1 MTLSSSMNAGVSG
14 LNVNASKLATI
25 SDNIA
30 NSKTFGYKRV
40 DADFTAMTLTGR
52 AGGYIAG
59 GVRVASF
66 RNISTQGSLITTA
79 NAMDIAIGGRGFLPV
94 TPSSSLADTSAALPL
109 RLATTGSFRPD
120 SEGVLTSN
128 SGLVLM
134 GWPADPDG
142 TFPPF
147 PRDSAAGLVP
157 VNIAHNQFAANPTTE
172 IKLGINLPATAT
184 QAGSTGDPFDLS
196 VEYFDNLGT
205 TQTMTAT
212 FTPQVPVAGQS
223 NLWTMEIVDHATG
236 AAPVAQFTVQFDAT
250 TATGGSLLSVV
261 PTAGGP
267 GGAYDPTTGNLNV
280 NFARGPVD
288 INIGTLGS
296 NNRMTQLS
304 SSFAPINLSKNGAP
318 TGNVIGV
325 EIDKNG
331 IVSAQYD
338 TGFSKEIFRV
348 PLIDVPNA
356 NALEALPNQTYAV
369 TRASGDMFLWDAG
382 SGPTGETIGYAREES
397 TTDIAGE
404 LTALI
409 QTQRAYSSNAKII
422 QTVDEMLQ
430 ETTNIKR

>member
-40 DADFTAMTLTGR
+40 DADFTAMTLSGR
-52 AGGYIAG
+52 AGGYVAG

-66 RNISTQGSLITTA
+66 RDISTQGSLITTA
-79 NAMDIAIGGRGFLPV
+79 NSMDIAIGGRGFLPV
-94 TPSSSLADTSAALPL
+94 TPSSSLTDTSAALPL
-109 RLATTGSFRPD
+109 RLTTTGSFRPD
-120 SEGVLTSN
+120 AEGVLTSN

-142 TFPPF
+142 TFPAF
-147 PRDSAAGLVP
+147 PRDSAAGLAP
-157 VNIAHNQFAANPTTE
+157 VNIAHNQFAANPTTK
-172 IKLGINLPATAT
+172 IDLGINLPATAT
-184 QAGSTGDPFDLS
+184 QAGGTGDPFDLS
-196 VEYFDNLGT
+196 IEYFDNLGT

-212 FTPQVPVAGQS
+212 FTPQVPAVGQS
-223 NLWTMEIVDHATG
+223 NLWTMEITDLATG
-236 AAPVAQFTVQFDAT
+236 AAPIAEFTVQFDAT
-250 TATGGSLLSVV
+250 TATGGSMLSVTPV
-261 PTAGGP
+261 YGGSYNP
-267 GGAYDPTTGNLNV
+267 ATGDINV
-280 NFARGPVD
+280 TFNRGPVD
-288 INIGTLGS
+288 INIGTIGS

-318 TGNVIGV
+318 TGNVIGM

-331 IVSAQYD
+331 IVSANYD

-356 NALEALPNQTYAV
+356 NALEALPNQTYSV
-369 TRASGDMFLWDAG
+369 TRASGNMFLWDAG

>member
-40 DADFTAMTLTGR
+40 DADFTAMTLSGR
-52 AGGYIAG
+52 AGGYVAG

-79 NAMDIAIGGRGFLPV
+79 NSMDIAIGGRGFLPV

-120 SEGVLTSN
+120 AEGVLTSN

-147 PRDSAAGLVP
+147 PRDSAAGLQP
-157 VNIAHNQFAANPTTE
+157 VNISHNQFAANPTTE
-172 IKLGINLPATAT
+172 IQLGINLPATAT
-184 QAGSTGDPFDLS
+184 QAGGTGDPFDLS
-196 VEYFDNLGT
+196 LEYFDNLGT

-212 FTPQVPVAGQS
+212 FTPQVPALGQS
-223 NLWTMEIVDHATG
+223 NLWSMEITDLATG
-236 AAPVAQFTVQFDAT
+236 AAPIAEFTVQFDAT
-250 TATGGSLLSVV
+250 TATGGSMLSVV
-261 PTAGGP
+261 PVF
-267 GGAYDPTTGNLNV
+267 GGAYNPATGDINV
-280 NFARGPVD
+280 TFDRGPVD
-288 INIGTLGS
+288 INIGTIGS

-318 TGNVIGV
+318 TGHVIGM

-331 IVSAQYD
+331 IVSANYD
-338 TGFSKEIFRV
+338 SGFSKEIFRV

-369 TRASGDMFLWDAG
+369 TRDSGDMFLWDAG

>member
-1 MTLSSSMNAGVSG
+1 MTLSSSMNAGISG

-40 DADFTAMTLTGR
+40 DADFTAMTLSGR
-52 AGGYIAG
+52 SGGYVAG

-79 NAMDIAIGGRGFLPV
+79 NSMDIAIGGRGFLPV
-94 TPSSSLADTSAALPL
+94 TPSSALADTSAALPL

-120 SEGVLTSN
+120 AEGVLTTN

-147 PRDSAAGLVP
+147 PRDSAAGLSP
-157 VNIAHNQFAANPTTE
+157 VNISHNQFAANPTTE
-172 IKLGINLPATAT
+172 IQLGINLPATAT
-184 QAGSTGDPFDLS
+184 QAGGTGDPFDLS
-196 VEYFDNLGT
+196 LEYFDNLGT

-212 FTPQVPVAGQS
+212 FTPQVPALGQS
-223 NLWTMEIVDHATG
+223 NLWTMEITDLATG
-236 AAPVAQFTVQFDAT
+236 AAPIAEFTVQFDAT
-250 TATGGSLLSVV
+250 TATGGSMLSVV
-261 PTAGGP
+261 PVY
-267 GGAYDPTTGNLNV
+267 GGAYSAATGDLSV
-280 NFARGPVD
+280 TFDRGPVN
-288 INIGTLGS
+288 INIGTIGS

-304 SSFAPINLSKNGAP
+304 SSFAPINLAKNGAP
-318 TGNVIGV
+318 TGNVIGM

-331 IVSAQYD
+331 IVSANYD
-338 TGFSKEIFRV
+338 SGFSKEIFRV

-356 NALEALPNQTYAV
+356 NALEALPNQTYSV
-369 TRASGDMFLWDAG
+369 TRSSGDMFLWDAG

>member
-14 LNVNASKLATI
+14 LNVNASRLATI

-30 NSKTFGYKRV
+30 NSNTYGYKRV
-40 DADFTAMTLTGR
+40 DADFTAMTLGGRTGS
-52 AGGYIAG
+52 YMAG
-59 GVRVASF
+59 GVGVSTF
-66 RNISTQGSLITTA
+66 RNISTQGSRITTA
-79 NAMDIAIGGRGFLPV
+79 NSMDIAIGGRGFLPV
-94 TPSSSLADTSAALPL
+94 TLSSALADTSSALPL

-120 SEGVLTSN
+120 SEGILTSN

-134 GWPADPDG
+134 GWPADADG

-147 PRDSAAGLVP
+147 PRDSASGLVP

-172 IKLGINLPATAT
+172 IQLGINLPATAT
-184 QAGSTGDPFDLS
+184 QAGGTGDPFDLS
-196 VEYFDNLGT
+196 IEYFDNLGT

-212 FTPQVPVAGQS
+212 FTPQVPGAGQS
-223 NLWTMEIVDHATG
+223 NLWTMEITDLATG
-236 AAPVAQFTVQFDAT
+236 AAPIAEFTVQFDAT
-250 TATGGSLLSVV
+250 TASGGSMLSVV
-261 PTAGGP
+261 PVF
-267 GGAYDPTTGNLNV
+267 GGAYNAATGDLNV
-280 NFARGPVD
+280 TFDRGPVA
-288 INIGTLGS
+288 INIGLIGS
-296 NNRMTQLS
+296 NDRMTQLS

-331 IVSAQYD
+331 IVSANYD
-338 TGFSKEIFRV
+338 SGFSKEIFRV

-356 NALEALPNQTYAV
+356 NALEALPNQTYAI
-369 TRASGDMFLWDAG
+369 TRDSGSMFLWDAG

>member
-1 MTLSSSMNAGVSG
+1 MTISSSMNAGVSG
-14 LNVNASKLATI
+14 LMVNASKLATI
-25 SDNIA
+25 ADNIA

-40 DADFTAMTLTGR
+40 DADFTAMTL
-52 AGGYIAG
+52 AGTAGSYTAG
-59 GVRVASF
+59 GVRVSSF
-66 RNISTQGSLITTA
+66 RDISAQGSLITSS
-79 NAMDIAIGGRGFLPV
+79 NSMDIAIGGRGFLPV
-94 TPSSSLADTSAALPL
+94 TPSSALADTTSALPL

-120 SEGVLTSN
+120 AEGILTSN
-128 SGLVLM
+128 NGLVLM
-134 GWPADPDG
+134 GWPANPDG

-157 VNIAHNQFAANPTTE
+157 VNISHNQFAANPTTE
-172 IKLGINLPATAT
+172 IELGINLPATAT
-184 QAGSTGDPFDLS
+184 QAGSTGDPFELS
-196 VEYFDNLGT
+196 IEYFDNLGT

-212 FTPQVPVAGQS
+212 FTPQVPGVGQS
-223 NLWTMEIVDHATG
+223 NLWTMEITDLATG
-236 AAPVAQFTVQFDAT
+236 VAPIAEYTVQFDAT

-261 PTAGGP
+261 PVYGGTYAAG
-267 GGAYDPTTGNLNV
+267 TGDMTV

-288 INIGTLGS
+288 INIGVIGS

-318 TGNVIGV
+318 TGNVIGM

-331 IVSAQYD
+331 IVSANYD
-338 TGFSKEIFRV
+338 SGFSKEIFRV

-356 NALEALPNQTYAV
+356 NALEALPNQTYAI
-369 TRASGDMFLWDAG
+369 TRDSGDMFLWDAG

>member
-40 DADFTAMTLTGR
+40 DADFTAMTLGSR
-52 AGGYIAG
+52 AGSYVAG
-59 GVRVASF
+59 GTRVSTF

-79 NAMDIAIGGRGFLPV
+79 NSMDIAIGGRGFLPV
-94 TPSSSLADTSAALPL
+94 TPSSALADTSAALPL

-120 SEGVLTSN
+120 AEGILTSQ

-172 IKLGINLPATAT
+172 IQLGINLPATAT
-184 QAGSTGDPFDLS
+184 QAGSSGDPFDLS
-196 VEYFDNLGT
+196 IEYFDNLGT

-212 FTPQVPVAGQS
+212 FTPQVPGAGQS
-223 NLWTMEIVDHATG
+223 NLWTMEITDLATG
-236 AAPVAQFTVQFDAT
+236 AAPIAEFTVEFDAT
-250 TATGGSLLSVV
+250 TATGGSLLSVTPV
-261 PTAGGP
+261 F
-267 GGAYDPTTGNLNV
+267 GGAYNAATGDV
-280 NFARGPVD
+280 GVTFDRGPVD
-288 INIGTLGS
+288 INIGLIGS
-296 NNRMTQLS
+296 NDRMTQLS

-318 TGNVIGV
+318 TGNVIGM

-331 IVSAQYD
+331 VVSANYD
-338 TGFSKEIFRV
+338 SGFSKEIFRV
-348 PLIDVPNA
+348 PLIDVPNS

-369 TRASGDMFLWDAG
+369 TRDSGAMFLWDAG

>member
-40 DADFTAMTLTGR
+40 DADFTAMTLSSSAGSYT
-52 AGGYIAG
+52 AGGA
-59 GVRVASF
+59 RVSTF

-79 NAMDIAIGGRGFLPV
+79 NSMDIAIGGRGFLPV

-109 RLATTGSFRPD
+109 RLASTGSFRPD
-120 SEGVLTSN
+120 AEGVLTSN

-172 IKLGINLPATAT
+172 IQLGINLPATAT
-184 QAGSTGDPFDLS
+184 QAGGSGDPFDLS
-196 VEYFDNLGT
+196 LEYFDNLGT

-212 FTPQVPVAGQS
+212 FTPQVPGAGQS
-223 NLWTMEIVDHATG
+223 NLWTMEITDLATG
-236 AAPVAQFTVQFDAT
+236 AAPIAEFTVQFDAT

-261 PTAGGP
+261 PVYGGTY
-267 GGAYDPTTGNLNV
+267 AAATGDLSV
-280 NFARGPVD
+280 TFDRGPVS
-288 INIGTLGS
+288 INIGTIGS
-296 NNRMTQLS
+296 NDRMTQLS
-304 SSFAPINLSKNGAP
+304 SNFAPINLSKNGAP
-318 TGNVIGV
+318 TGNVIGM

-331 IVSAQYD
+331 IVSANYD
-338 TGFSKEIFRV
+338 SGFSKEIFRV

-356 NALEALPNQTYAV
+356 NALEALPNQTYAT
-369 TRASGDMFLWDAG
+369 TRESGAMFLWDAG

>member
-1 MTLSSSMNAGVSG
+1 MTLSSSMNAGISG

-40 DADFTAMTLTGR
+40 DADFTAMTLSGR
-52 AGGYIAG
+52 SGGYVAG

-79 NAMDIAIGGRGFLPV
+79 NSMDIAIGGRGFLPV
-94 TPSSSLADTSAALPL
+94 TPSSALANTSTALPL

-120 SEGVLTSN
+120 AEGILTSN

-147 PRDSAAGLVP
+147 PRDSAAGLSP
-157 VNIAHNQFAANPTTE
+157 VNISHNQFAANPTTE
-172 IKLGINLPATAT
+172 IQLGINLPATAT

-196 VEYFDNLGT
+196 LEYFDNLGT

-212 FTPQVPVAGQS
+212 FTPQVPALGQS
-223 NLWTMEIVDHATG
+223 NLWTMEITDLATG
-236 AAPVAQFTVQFDAT
+236 AAPIAEFTVQFDAT
-250 TATGGSLLSVV
+250 TATGGSMLSVV
-261 PTAGGP
+261 PVF
-267 GGAYDPTTGNLNV
+267 GGAYNAATGDINV
-280 NFARGPVD
+280 TFDRGPVN
-288 INIGTLGS
+288 INIGTIGS

-304 SSFAPINLSKNGAP
+304 SSFAPINLAKNGAP
-318 TGNVIGV
+318 TGNVIGM

-331 IVSAQYD
+331 IVSANYD

-369 TRASGDMFLWDAG
+369 TRDSGDMFLWDAG

>member
-40 DADFTAMTLTGR
+40 DADFTAMTLSGRTGS
-52 AGGYIAG
+52 YVAG

-79 NAMDIAIGGRGFLPV
+79 NSMDIAIGGRGFLPV
-94 TPSSSLADTSAALPL
+94 TPSSALADTSTTLPL

-120 SEGVLTSN
+120 AEGVLTSN

-142 TFPPF
+142 SFPPF
-147 PRDSAAGLVP
+147 PRDSAAGLEP

-172 IKLGINLPATAT
+172 IQLGINLPATAT
-184 QAGSTGDPFDLS
+184 QAGGTGDPFDLS
-196 VEYFDNLGT
+196 LEYFDNLGT

-212 FTPQVPVAGQS
+212 FTPQVPALGQS
-223 NLWTMEIVDHATG
+223 NLWTMEITDLATG
-236 AAPVAQFTVQFDAT
+236 AAPIAEFTVQFDAT
-250 TATGGSLLSVV
+250 TASGGSMLSVV
-261 PTAGGP
+261 PVY
-267 GGAYDPTTGNLNV
+267 GGAYNATTGDLNV
-280 NFARGPVD
+280 TFDRGPVN
-288 INIGTLGS
+288 INIGTIGS

-318 TGNVIGV
+318 TGNVIGM

-331 IVSAQYD
+331 VVSANYD

-369 TRASGDMFLWDAG
+369 TRGSGDMFLWDAG

>member
-40 DADFTAMTLTGR
+40 DADFTAMTLSGR
-52 AGGYIAG
+52 SGGYVAGGA
-59 GVRVASF
+59 RVATF
-66 RNISTQGSLITTA
+66 RNISTQGSLITST
-79 NAMDIAIGGRGFLPV
+79 NSMDIAIGGRGFLPV
-94 TPSSSLADTSAALPL
+94 TPSAALADTTTTLPL
-109 RLATTGSFRPD
+109 RMATTGSFRPD
-120 SEGVLTSN
+120 AEGVLTSVN
-128 SGLVLM
+128 GLVLM

-142 TFPPF
+142 TFPAF

-172 IKLGINLPATAT
+172 IELGINLPATAT
-184 QAGSTGDPFDLS
+184 QAGGTGDPFDLS
-196 VEYFDNLGT
+196 IEYFDNLGT

-212 FTPQVPVAGQS
+212 FTPQVPGVGQS
-223 NLWTMEIVDHATG
+223 NLWTMEITDLATG
-236 AAPVAQFTVQFDAT
+236 AAPIAEFTVQFDAT
-250 TATGGSLLSVV
+250 TATGGSLLSVT
-261 PTAGGP
+261 PIYGGTYN
-267 GGAYDPTTGNLNV
+267 AATGDV
-280 NFARGPVD
+280 DVTFDRGPVS
-288 INIGTLGS
+288 INIGSLGS
-296 NNRMTQLS
+296 NDRMTQLS

-318 TGNVIGV
+318 TGNVIGM

-331 IVSAQYD
+331 VVSANYD

-369 TRASGDMFLWDAG
+369 TRESGALFLWDAG

>member
-40 DADFTAMTLTGR
+40 DADFTAMTLSGR
-52 AGGYIAG
+52 AGGYVAG

-66 RNISTQGSLITTA
+66 RNIATQGSLITTA
-79 NAMDIAIGGRGFLPV
+79 NSMDIAIGGRGFLPV

-120 SEGVLTSN
+120 AEGILTSN

-147 PRDSAAGLVP
+147 PRDSAAGLEP

-172 IKLGINLPATAT
+172 IQLGINLPATAT
-184 QAGSTGDPFDLS
+184 QAGGTGDPFDLS
-196 VEYFDNLGT
+196 IEYFDNLGT

-212 FTPQVPVAGQS
+212 FTPQVPGAGQS
-223 NLWTMEIVDHATG
+223 NLWSMEITDLATG
-236 AAPVAQFTVQFDAT
+236 AAPIAEFTVQFDAT
-250 TATGGSLLSVV
+250 TATGGSMLSVV
-261 PTAGGP
+261 PVY
-267 GGAYDPTTGNLNV
+267 GGAYNPATGDVNV
-280 NFARGPVD
+280 TFDRGPVD
-288 INIGTLGS
+288 INIGLIGS
-296 NNRMTQLS
+296 NDRMTQLS

-318 TGNVIGV
+318 TGNVIGM

-331 IVSAQYD
+331 IVSANYD
-338 TGFSKEIFRV
+338 SGFSKEIFRV

-356 NALEALPNQTYAV
+356 NALEALPNQTYSV
-369 TRASGDMFLWDAG
+369 TRDSGAMFLWDAG

>member
-40 DADFTAMTLTGR
+40 DADFTAMTLSGR
-52 AGGYIAG
+52 SGGYVAG
-59 GVRVASF
+59 GVRVATF

-79 NAMDIAIGGRGFLPV
+79 NSMDIAIGGRGFLPV
-94 TPSSSLADTSAALPL
+94 TPSSSLADTTAALPL

-120 SEGVLTSN
+120 AEGVLTSN

-147 PRDSAAGLVP
+147 PRDSAAGLEP

-172 IKLGINLPATAT
+172 IQLGINLPATAT
-184 QAGSTGDPFDLS
+184 QASGVGDPFDLS
-196 VEYFDNLGT
+196 IEYFDNLGT

-212 FTPQVPVAGQS
+212 FTPIIPAVGQS
-223 NLWTMEIVDHATG
+223 NQWTMEITDLATG
-236 AAPVAQFTVQFDAT
+236 AAPIAEFTVQFDAT

-261 PTAGGP
+261 PVY
-267 GGAYDPTTGNLNV
+267 GGAYNPATGDVNV
-280 NFARGPVD
+280 TFDRGPVD
-288 INIGTLGS
+288 INIGLLGS
-296 NNRMTQLS
+296 NDRMTQLS

-331 IVSAQYD
+331 IVSANYD
-338 TGFSKEIFRV
+338 SGFSKEIFRV

-356 NALEALPNQTYAV
+356 NALEALPNQTYAL
-369 TRASGDMFLWDAG
+369 TRDSGNLFLWDAG
-382 SGPTGETIGYAREES
+382 SGPTGETIGYAMEES

>member
-14 LNVNASKLATI
+14 LNVNATKLATI

-40 DADFTAMTLTGR
+40 DADFTAMTLSGR
-52 AGGYIAG
+52 AGGYVAG

-79 NAMDIAIGGRGFLPV
+79 NSMDIAIGGRGFLPV
-94 TPSSSLADTSAALPL
+94 TPSSALADTSAALPL

-120 SEGVLTSN
+120 AEGILTTN

-134 GWPADPDG
+134 GWPADADG

-172 IKLGINLPATAT
+172 IQLGINLPATAT
-184 QAGSTGDPFDLS
+184 QAGGTGDPFDLS
-196 VEYFDNLGT
+196 IEYFDNLGT

-212 FTPQVPVAGQS
+212 FTPQVPGVGQS
-223 NLWTMEIVDHATG
+223 NLWTMEITDLATG
-236 AAPVAQFTVQFDAT
+236 AAPIAEFTVQFDAT
-250 TATGGSLLSVV
+250 TASGGSMLSVV
-261 PTAGGP
+261 PVY
-267 GGAYDPTTGNLNV
+267 GGAYNAATGDLNV
-280 NFARGPVD
+280 TFDRGPVD
-288 INIGTLGS
+288 INIGLIGS
-296 NNRMTQLS
+296 NDRMTQLS
-304 SSFAPINLSKNGAP
+304 SSFAPINLAKNGAP

-325 EIDKNG
+325 DIDKNG
-331 IVSAQYD
+331 IVSANYD
-338 TGFSKEIFRV
+338 SGFSKEIFRV

-369 TRASGDMFLWDAG
+369 TRDSGSMFLWDAG

>member
-40 DADFTAMTLTGR
+40 DADFTAMTLGSR
-52 AGGYIAG
+52 AGSYVAG
-59 GVRVASF
+59 GTRVSTF

-79 NAMDIAIGGRGFLPV
+79 NSMDIAIGGRGFLPV
-94 TPSSSLADTSAALPL
+94 TPSSALADTSAALPL

-120 SEGVLTSN
+120 AEGILTSQ

-172 IKLGINLPATAT
+172 IQLGINLPATAT

-196 VEYFDNLGT
+196 IEYFDNLGT

-212 FTPQVPVAGQS
+212 FTPQVPGAGQS
-223 NLWTMEIVDHATG
+223 NLWTMEITDLATG
-236 AAPVAQFTVQFDAT
+236 AAPIAEFTVEFDAT
-250 TATGGSLLSVV
+250 TATGGSLLSVTPV
-261 PTAGGP
+261 F
-267 GGAYDPTTGNLNV
+267 GGAYNAATGDV
-280 NFARGPVD
+280 GVTFDRGPVD
-288 INIGTLGS
+288 INIGLIGS
-296 NNRMTQLS
+296 NDRMTQLS

-318 TGNVIGV
+318 TGNVIGM

-331 IVSAQYD
+331 VVSANYD
-338 TGFSKEIFRV
+338 SGFSKEIFRV
-348 PLIDVPNA
+348 PLIDVPNS

-369 TRASGDMFLWDAG
+369 TRDSGAMFLWDAG

>member
-40 DADFTAMTLTGR
+40 DADFTAMTLGSR
-52 AGGYIAG
+52 AGSYVAG
-59 GVRVASF
+59 GARVSTF
-66 RNISTQGSLITTA
+66 RNISTQGSLITTT
-79 NAMDIAIGGRGFLPV
+79 NSMDIAIGGRGFLPV
-94 TPSSSLADTSAALPL
+94 TPSSSLADTSATLPL

-120 SEGVLTSN
+120 AEGVLTSVN
-128 SGLVLM
+128 GLVLM

-142 TFPPF
+142 TFPAY
-147 PRDSAAGLVP
+147 PRDSGAGLVP

-172 IKLGINLPATAT
+172 IQLGINLPATAT
-184 QAGSTGDPFDLS
+184 QAGGTGDPFDLS
-196 VEYFDNLGT
+196 IEYFDNLGT
-205 TQTMTAT
+205 TQTMTAS
-212 FTPQVPVAGQS
+212 FTPQVPGVGQS
-223 NLWTMEIVDHATG
+223 NLWTMEITDLASG
-236 AAPVAQFTVQFDAT
+236 AAPIAEFTVQFDAT
-250 TATGGSLLSVV
+250 TATGGSLLSVTPV
-261 PTAGGP
+261 YGGTYSAAT
-267 GGAYDPTTGNLNV
+267 GGLSV
-280 NFARGPVD
+280 NFDRGPVD
-288 INIGTLGS
+288 INIGAIGS

-318 TGNVIGV
+318 TGNVIGM

-331 IVSAQYD
+331 VVSANYD
-338 TGFSKEIFRV
+338 SGFSKEIFRV

-356 NALEALPNQTYAV
+356 NALEALPNQTYAT
-369 TRASGDMFLWDAG
+369 TRDSGAMFLWDAG

>member
-40 DADFTAMTLTGR
+40 DADFTAMTLSGR
-52 AGGYIAG
+52 AGGYVAG

-66 RNISTQGSLITTA
+66 RDISTQGSLITTA
-79 NAMDIAIGGRGFLPV
+79 NPMDIAIGGRGFLPV
-94 TPSSSLADTSAALPL
+94 TPSSSLADTSATLPL

-120 SEGVLTSN
+120 AEGVLTSN

-134 GWPADPDG
+134 GWPADPNG

-147 PRDSAAGLVP
+147 PRDSAAGLKP
-157 VNIAHNQFAANPTTE
+157 VNIAHNQFAANPTTK
-172 IKLGINLPATAT
+172 IDLGINLPATAT
-184 QAGSTGDPFDLS
+184 QAGGTGDPFDLS
-196 VEYFDNLGT
+196 IEYFDNLGT

-212 FTPQVPVAGQS
+212 FTPQVPAVGQS
-223 NLWTMEIVDHATG
+223 NLWKMEITDLATG
-236 AAPVAQFTVQFDAT
+236 AAPIAEFTVQFDAT
-250 TATGGSLLSVV
+250 TATGGSMLSVTPV
-261 PTAGGP
+261 F
-267 GGAYDPTTGNLNV
+267 GGAYNPATGDINV

-288 INIGTLGS
+288 INIGTIGS

-304 SSFAPINLSKNGAP
+304 SNFAPINLSKNGAP
-318 TGNVIGV
+318 TGNL
-325 EIDKNG
+325 IDMNIDQNG
-331 IVSAQYD
+331 IVSANYD

-369 TRASGDMFLWDAG
+369 TRDSGNMFLWDAG

>member
-14 LNVNASKLATI
+14 LNVNASRLATI

-40 DADFTAMTLTGR
+40 DADFTAMTLSGRTGS
-52 AGGYIAG
+52 YVAG

-79 NAMDIAIGGRGFLPV
+79 NSMDIAIGGRGFLPV
-94 TPSSSLADTSAALPL
+94 TPSSALADTSAALPL

-120 SEGVLTSN
+120 AEGILTSN

-134 GWPADPDG
+134 GWPANPDG

-147 PRDSAAGLVP
+147 PRDSAAGLSP

-172 IKLGINLPATAT
+172 IQLGINLPATAT
-184 QAGSTGDPFDLS
+184 QAGGTGDPFDLS
-196 VEYFDNLGT
+196 IEYFDNLGT

-212 FTPQVPVAGQS
+212 FTPQVPGAGQS
-223 NLWTMEIVDHATG
+223 NLWTMEITDLATG
-236 AAPVAQFTVQFDAT
+236 AAPIAEFTVQFDAT
-250 TATGGSLLSVV
+250 TASGGSMLSVV
-261 PTAGGP
+261 PVF
-267 GGAYDPTTGNLNV
+267 GGAYNAATGDLNV
-280 NFARGPVD
+280 TFDRGPVD
-288 INIGTLGS
+288 INIGLIGS
-296 NNRMTQLS
+296 NDRMTQLS

-325 EIDKNG
+325 DIDKNG
-331 IVSAQYD
+331 IVSANYD
-338 TGFSKEIFRV
+338 SGFSKEIFRV

-369 TRASGDMFLWDAG
+369 TRDSGSMFLWDAG

>member
-40 DADFTAMTLTGR
+40 DADFTAMTLGSR
-52 AGGYIAG
+52 AGAYVAG
-59 GVRVASF
+59 GARVSTF

-79 NAMDIAIGGRGFLPV
+79 NSMDIAIGGRGFLPV
-94 TPSSSLADTSAALPL
+94 TPSSALADTSAALPL

-120 SEGVLTSN
+120 AEGILTTN

-147 PRDSAAGLVP
+147 PRDSAAGLEP
-157 VNIAHNQFAANPTTE
+157 VNIAQNQFAANPTTE
-172 IKLGINLPATAT
+172 IQLGINLPATAT

-196 VEYFDNLGT
+196 IEYFDNLGT

-212 FTPQVPVAGQS
+212 FTPQVPGVGQS
-223 NLWTMEIVDHATG
+223 NLWTMEITDLATG
-236 AAPVAQFTVQFDAT
+236 PAPIAEFTVQFDAT

-261 PTAGGP
+261 PVF
-267 GGAYDPTTGNLNV
+267 GGAYNAATGDLNV
-280 NFARGPVD
+280 TFDRGPVD
-288 INIGTLGS
+288 INIGLLGS

-304 SSFAPINLSKNGAP
+304 SNFAPINLSKNGAP

-331 IVSAQYD
+331 VVSANYD
-338 TGFSKEIFRV
+338 SGFSKEIFRV
-348 PLIDVPNA
+348 PLIDVANA
-356 NALEALPNQTYAV
+356 NALEALPNQTYAL
-369 TRASGDMFLWDAG
+369 TRDSGDMFLWDAG

>member
-14 LNVNASKLATI
+14 LNVNASKLASI

-40 DADFTAMTLTGR
+40 DADFTAMTLSGR
-52 AGGYIAG
+52 AGGYVAG
-59 GVRVASF
+59 GVRVSTF
-66 RNISTQGSLITTA
+66 RDIAAQGSQITTT
-79 NAMDIAIGGRGFLPV
+79 NPMDIAIGGRGFLPV

-120 SEGVLTSN
+120 AEGILTSN

-147 PRDSAAGLVP
+147 PRDSGAGLVP

-172 IKLGINLPATAT
+172 IDLGINLPATAT
-184 QAGSTGDPFDLS
+184 QAAGTGDPFDLS
-196 VEYFDNLGT
+196 IEYFDNLGT

-212 FTPQVPVAGQS
+212 FTPIIPATGQS
-223 NLWTMEIVDHATG
+223 NQWKMEITDLATG
-236 AAPVAQFTVQFDAT
+236 AAPIAEFTVQFDAT
-250 TATGGSLLSVV
+250 TATGGSMLSVTPV
-261 PTAGGP
+261 F
-267 GGAYDPTTGNLNV
+267 GGAYNATTGNLNV
-280 NFARGPVD
+280 TFDRGPVD
-288 INIGTLGS
+288 INIGTIGS

-331 IVSAQYD
+331 IVSANYD
-338 TGFSKEIFRV
+338 SGFSKEIFRV

-369 TRASGDMFLWDAG
+369 TRDSGALFLWDAG

>member
-40 DADFTAMTLTGR
+40 DADFTAMTLSGR
-52 AGGYIAG
+52 SGGYVAGGA
-59 GVRVASF
+59 RVSTF
-66 RNISTQGSLITTA
+66 RNISTQGSLISTA
-79 NAMDIAIGGRGFLPV
+79 NSMDIAIGGRGFLPV
-94 TPSSSLADTSAALPL
+94 TPSSSLADSSSALPL

-120 SEGVLTSN
+120 AEGILTSN

-147 PRDSAAGLVP
+147 PRDSATGLEP
-157 VNIAHNQFAANPTTE
+157 VNITHNQFAANPTTE
-172 IKLGINLPATAT
+172 VQLGINLPATAT
-184 QAGSTGDPFDLS
+184 QVGGTGDPFDLS
-196 VEYFDNLGT
+196 IEYFDNLGT

-212 FTPQVPVAGQS
+212 FTPIIPAVGQS
-223 NLWTMEIVDHATG
+223 NQWTMEITDLATG
-236 AAPVAQFTVQFDAT
+236 AAPIAEYTVQFDAT
-250 TATGGSLLSVV
+250 TATGGSLLSVTPV
-261 PTAGGP
+261 FGGTYN
-267 GGAYDPTTGNLNV
+267 AATGDIGV
-280 NFARGPVD
+280 TFDRGPVD
-288 INIGTLGS
+288 INIGTIGS
-296 NNRMTQLS
+296 NDRMTQLS

-331 IVSAQYD
+331 IVSANYD
-338 TGFSKEIFRV
+338 SGFSKEIFRV

-369 TRASGDMFLWDAG
+369 TRDSGALFLWDAG
-382 SGPTGETIGYAREES
+382 SGPTGETIGYAQEES

>member
-40 DADFTAMTLTGR
+40 DADFTAMTLGSR
-52 AGGYIAG
+52 AGSYVAG
-59 GVRVASF
+59 GARVSTF
-66 RNISTQGSLITTA
+66 RNISTQGSLITTT
-79 NAMDIAIGGRGFLPV
+79 NSMDIAIGGRGFLPV
-94 TPSSSLADTSAALPL
+94 TPSSSLADTSATLPL

-120 SEGVLTSN
+120 AEGVLTSVN
-128 SGLVLM
+128 GLVLM
-134 GWPADPDG
+134 GWPADADG
-142 TFPPF
+142 TFPAY
-147 PRDSAAGLVP
+147 PRDSGAGLVP

-172 IKLGINLPATAT
+172 IQLGINLPATAT
-184 QAGSTGDPFDLS
+184 QAGGTGDPFDLS
-196 VEYFDNLGT
+196 IEYFDNLGT
-205 TQTMTAT
+205 TQTMTAS
-212 FTPQVPVAGQS
+212 FTPQVPGVGQS
-223 NLWTMEIVDHATG
+223 NLWTMEVTDLASG
-236 AAPVAQFTVQFDAT
+236 AAPIAEFTVQFDAT
-250 TATGGSLLSVV
+250 TATGGSLLSVTPV
-261 PTAGGP
+261 YGGTYS
-267 GGAYDPTTGNLNV
+267 AATGSLSV
-280 NFARGPVD
+280 NFDRGPVD
-288 INIGTLGS
+288 INIGAIGS

-318 TGNVIGV
+318 TGNVIGM

-331 IVSAQYD
+331 VVSANYD
-338 TGFSKEIFRV
+338 SGFSKEIFRV

-356 NALEALPNQTYAV
+356 NALEALPNQTYAT
-369 TRASGDMFLWDAG
+369 TRDSGAMFLWDAG

>member
-40 DADFTAMTLTGR
+40 DADFTAMTLSGR
-52 AGGYIAG
+52 SGGYVAG

-79 NAMDIAIGGRGFLPV
+79 NSMDIAIGGRGFLPV
-94 TPSSSLADTSAALPL
+94 TPSSALADSTSALPL

-120 SEGVLTSN
+120 AEGILTSN

-134 GWPADPDG
+134 GWPANPDG

-147 PRDSAAGLVP
+147 PRDSAAGLSP

-172 IKLGINLPATAT
+172 IQLGINLPATAT
-184 QAGSTGDPFDLS
+184 QAGGTGDPFDLS
-196 VEYFDNLGT
+196 IEYFDNLGT

-212 FTPQVPVAGQS
+212 FTPQVPGAGQS
-223 NLWTMEIVDHATG
+223 NLWTMEITDLATG
-236 AAPVAQFTVQFDAT
+236 AAPIAEFTVQFDAT
-250 TATGGSLLSVV
+250 TASGGSMLSVV
-261 PTAGGP
+261 PVF
-267 GGAYDPTTGNLNV
+267 GGAYNAATGDLNV
-280 NFARGPVD
+280 TFDRGPVD
-288 INIGTLGS
+288 INIGIIGS
-296 NNRMTQLS
+296 NDRMTQLS

-331 IVSAQYD
+331 VVSANYD
-338 TGFSKEIFRV
+338 SGFSKEIFRV

-356 NALEALPNQTYAV
+356 NALEALPNQTYAI
-369 TRASGDMFLWDAG
+369 TRDSGSMFLWDAG

>member
-40 DADFTAMTLTGR
+40 DADFTAMTLSGR
-52 AGGYIAG
+52 AGGYVAG

-79 NAMDIAIGGRGFLPV
+79 NSMDIAIGGRGFLPV
-94 TPSSSLADTSAALPL
+94 TPSSSLADNSAALPL

-120 SEGVLTSN
+120 AEGILTSS

-172 IKLGINLPATAT
+172 IELGINLPATAT
-184 QAGSTGDPFDLS
+184 QAGGTGDPFDLS
-196 VEYFDNLGT
+196 IEYFDNLGT

-212 FTPQVPVAGQS
+212 FTPQVSAVGQS
-223 NLWTMEIVDHATG
+223 NLWTIEITDLATG
-236 AAPVAQFTVQFDAT
+236 AAPIAEFTVQFDAT
-250 TATGGSLLSVV
+250 TATGGSMLSVV
-261 PTAGGP
+261 PVY
-267 GGAYDPTTGNLNV
+267 GGAYNAATGDINV
-280 NFARGPVD
+280 TFDRGPVD
-288 INIGTLGS
+288 INIGLIGS
-296 NNRMTQLS
+296 NDRMTQLS

-318 TGNVIGV
+318 TGNVIGM

-331 IVSAQYD
+331 VVSANYD
-338 TGFSKEIFRV
+338 SGFSKEIFRV

-369 TRASGDMFLWDAG
+369 TRDSGDMFLWDAG

>member
-1 MTLSSSMNAGVSG
+1 MTLSSSMNAGISG

-30 NSKTFGYKRV
+30 NAKTFGYKRV
-40 DADFTAMTLTGR
+40 DADFTAMTLSGR
-52 AGGYIAG
+52 AGSYVAG
-59 GVRVASF
+59 GVQVATF

-79 NAMDIAIGGRGFLPV
+79 NSMDIAIGGRGFLPV

-120 SEGVLTSN
+120 AEGMLTSN

-134 GWPADPDG
+134 GWPANPDG

-147 PRDSAAGLVP
+147 PRDSAAGLQP

-172 IKLGINLPATAT
+172 IQLGINLPATAT
-184 QAGSTGDPFDLS
+184 QAAGTGDPFDLS
-196 VEYFDNLGT
+196 IEYFDNLGT
-205 TQTMTAT
+205 TQTMTST
-212 FTPQVPVAGQS
+212 FTPILPVTGQS
-223 NLWTMEIVDHATG
+223 NQWKMEITDLATG
-236 AAPVAQFTVQFDAT
+236 AAPIAEFTVQFDGT
-250 TATGGSLLSVV
+250 TALGGSLLSVTPV
-261 PTAGGP
+261 YGGTYN
-267 GGAYDPTTGNLNV
+267 ATTGGLNV
-280 NFARGPVD
+280 NFDRGPVE
-288 INIGTLGS
+288 ISVGLIGS
-296 NNRMTQLS
+296 NDRMTQLS

-318 TGNVIGV
+318 TGNVIGM

-331 IVSAQYD
+331 IVSASYD

-356 NALEALPNQTYAV
+356 NALEALPNQTYAI
-369 TRASGDMFLWDAG
+369 TRNSGAMFLWDAG

>member
-30 NSKTFGYKRV
+30 NSKTFGFKRV
-40 DADFTAMTLTGR
+40 DADFSAMTLGSR
-52 AGGYIAG
+52 AGSYVAG
-59 GVRVASF
+59 GAQVSTF

-79 NAMDIAIGGRGFLPV
+79 NSMDIAIGGRGFLPV
-94 TPSSSLADTSAALPL
+94 TPSSSLADTSATLPL

-120 SEGVLTSN
+120 SEGILTSQ

-134 GWPADPDG
+134 GWPADADG

-172 IKLGINLPATAT
+172 IDLGINLPAVAT
-184 QAGSTGDPFDLS
+184 QAGGTGDPFDLS
-196 VEYFDNLGT
+196 IEYFDNLGT

-212 FTPQVPVAGQS
+212 FTPIIPALGQS
-223 NLWTMEIVDHATG
+223 NQWTMEITDLATG
-236 AAPVAQFTVQFDAT
+236 AAPIAEFTVQFDAT
-250 TATGGSLLSVV
+250 TAAGGSMLSVAPV
-261 PTAGGP
+261 F
-267 GGAYDPTTGNLNV
+267 GGAYNPATGDIAV
-280 NFARGPVD
+280 NFDRGPVD

-318 TGNVIGV
+318 TGNVIGM

-331 IVSAQYD
+331 IVTANYD
-338 TGFSKEIFRV
+338 SGFSKEIFRV
-348 PLIDVPNA
+348 PLIDVANA
-356 NALEALPNQTYAV
+356 NALEPLPNQTYAI
-369 TRASGDMFLWDAG
+369 TRDSGNMFLWDAG

>member
-40 DADFTAMTLTGR
+40 DADFTAMTLSGR
-52 AGGYIAG
+52 AGGYVAG

-79 NAMDIAIGGRGFLPV
+79 NSMDISIGGRGFLPV
-94 TPSSSLADTSAALPL
+94 TPSSALADTSAALPL

-120 SEGVLTSN
+120 AEGVLTSN

-172 IKLGINLPATAT
+172 IQLGINLPATAT
-184 QAGSTGDPFDLS
+184 QAGGTGDPFDLS
-196 VEYFDNLGT
+196 IEYFDNLGT

-212 FTPQVPVAGQS
+212 FTPILPATGQS
-223 NLWTMEIVDHATG
+223 NQWTMEITDLATG
-236 AAPVAQFTVQFDAT
+236 AAPIAEFTVQFDAT
-250 TATGGSLLSVV
+250 TALGGSLLSVTPV
-261 PTAGGP
+261 YGGT
-267 GGAYDPTTGNLNV
+267 YDAASGNLNV
-280 NFARGPVD
+280 TFDRGPVD
-288 INIGTLGS
+288 ISIGTLGS

-304 SSFAPINLSKNGAP
+304 SNFAPINLSKNGAP

-331 IVSAQYD
+331 IVSANYD

-369 TRASGDMFLWDAG
+369 TRESGDMFLWDAG

>member
-40 DADFTAMTLTGR
+40 DADFTAMTLSGR
-52 AGGYIAG
+52 AGGYVAG

-79 NAMDIAIGGRGFLPV
+79 NSMDIAIGGRGFLPV
-94 TPSSSLADTSAALPL
+94 TPSSSLADTSSALPL

-120 SEGVLTSN
+120 AEGVLTSN

-147 PRDSAAGLVP
+147 PRDSAAGLEP

-172 IKLGINLPATAT
+172 IQLGINLPATAT
-184 QAGSTGDPFDLS
+184 QAGGTGDPFELS
-196 VEYFDNLGT
+196 LEYFDNLGT

-212 FTPQVPVAGQS
+212 FTPQIPVAGQS
-223 NLWTMEIVDHATG
+223 NLWTMEITDLATG
-236 AAPVAQFTVQFDAT
+236 TAPIAEFTVQFDAT
-250 TATGGSLLSVV
+250 TATGGSMLSVTPV
-261 PTAGGP
+261 Y
-267 GGAYDPTTGNLNV
+267 GGAYNATTGDLNV
-280 NFARGPVD
+280 TFDRGPVN
-288 INIGTLGS
+288 INIGALGS

-304 SSFAPINLSKNGAP
+304 SNFAPINLSKNGAP

-331 IVSAQYD
+331 VVSAQYD

-369 TRASGDMFLWDAG
+369 TRESGDMFLWDAG

>member
-40 DADFTAMTLTGR
+40 DADFTAMTLSGR
-52 AGGYIAG
+52 AGGYVAG

-66 RNISTQGSLITTA
+66 RNISMQGSLITTA
-79 NAMDIAIGGRGFLPV
+79 NSMDIAIGGRGFLPV

-120 SEGVLTSN
+120 AEGILTSN

-147 PRDSAAGLVP
+147 PRDSAAGLEP

-172 IKLGINLPATAT
+172 IQLGINLPATAT
-184 QAGSTGDPFDLS
+184 QAGGTGDPFELS
-196 VEYFDNLGT
+196 LEYFDNLGT

-212 FTPQVPVAGQS
+212 FTPQVPALGQS
-223 NLWTMEIVDHATG
+223 NLWTMEIIDLATG
-236 AAPVAQFTVQFDAT
+236 AAPIAEFTVQFDAT
-250 TATGGSLLSVV
+250 TATGGSMLSVTPV
-261 PTAGGP
+261 Y
-267 GGAYDPTTGNLNV
+267 GGAYNATTGDLSV
-280 NFARGPVD
+280 TFDRGPVN
-288 INIGTLGS
+288 INIGALGS

-304 SSFAPINLSKNGAP
+304 SSFAPINLAKNGAP
-318 TGNVIGV
+318 TGNVIGM

-331 IVSAQYD
+331 VVSAQYD

-369 TRASGDMFLWDAG
+369 TRDSGDMFLWDAG

>member
-40 DADFTAMTLTGR
+40 DADFTAMTLSGRTGS
-52 AGGYIAG
+52 YIAG

-79 NAMDIAIGGRGFLPV
+79 NSMDIAIGGRGFLPV
-94 TPSSSLADTSAALPL
+94 APSSSLADTSTALPL

-120 SEGVLTSN
+120 AEGILTSN

-147 PRDSAAGLVP
+147 PRDSAAGLQP
-157 VNIAHNQFAANPTTE
+157 VNISHNQFAANPTTD
-172 IKLGINLPATAT
+172 IQLGINLPATAT
-184 QAGSTGDPFDLS
+184 QAGAAGDPFDLS
-196 VEYFDNLGT
+196 LEYFDNLGT

-223 NLWTMEIVDHATG
+223 NLWTMEITDLATG
-236 AAPVAQFTVQFDAT
+236 AAPIAEFTVQFDAT
-250 TATGGSLLSVV
+250 TATGGSMLSVV
-261 PTAGGP
+261 PVF
-267 GGAYDPTTGNLNV
+267 GGAYNAATGDLNV
-280 NFARGPVD
+280 TFDRGPVS
-288 INIGTLGS
+288 INIGTIGS

-318 TGNVIGV
+318 TGNVIGM

-331 IVSAQYD
+331 IVSANYD
-338 TGFSKEIFRV
+338 TGYSKEIFRV

-356 NALEALPNQTYAV
+356 NALEALPNQTYAI
-369 TRASGDMFLWDAG
+369 TRDSGDMFLWDAG

>member
-40 DADFTAMTLTGR
+40 DADFTAMTLSGRTGS
-52 AGGYIAG
+52 YVAG

-79 NAMDIAIGGRGFLPV
+79 NSMDIAIGGRGFLPV
-94 TPSSSLADTSAALPL
+94 TPSSALADTSAALPL

-120 SEGVLTSN
+120 AEGILTTN

-134 GWPADPDG
+134 GWPANPDG

-147 PRDSAAGLVP
+147 PRDSAAGLSP

-172 IKLGINLPATAT
+172 IQLGINLPATAT
-184 QAGSTGDPFDLS
+184 QAGGTGDPFDLS
-196 VEYFDNLGT
+196 IEYFDNLGT

-212 FTPQVPVAGQS
+212 FTPQVPGVGQS
-223 NLWTMEIVDHATG
+223 NLWTMEITDLATG
-236 AAPVAQFTVQFDAT
+236 AAPIAEFTVQFDAT
-250 TATGGSLLSVV
+250 TASGGSMLSVV
-261 PTAGGP
+261 PVF
-267 GGAYDPTTGNLNV
+267 GGAYNAATGDINV
-280 NFARGPVD
+280 TFDRGPVD
-288 INIGTLGS
+288 INIGLIGS
-296 NNRMTQLS
+296 NDRMTQLS
-304 SSFAPINLSKNGAP
+304 SSFAPINLAKNGAP

-325 EIDKNG
+325 DIDKNG
-331 IVSAQYD
+331 IVSANYD
-338 TGFSKEIFRV
+338 SGFSKEIFRV

-369 TRASGDMFLWDAG
+369 TRDSGSMFLWDAG

>member
-40 DADFTAMTLTGR
+40 DADFTAMTLSGQ
-52 AGGYIAG
+52 AGGYVAG
-59 GVRVASF
+59 GARVSTF
-66 RNISTQGSLITTA
+66 RNISTQGSLIGSA
-79 NAMDIAIGGRGFLPV
+79 NSMDIAIGGRGFLPV
-94 TPSSSLADTSAALPL
+94 TPSSSLADTTAALPL

-120 SEGVLTSN
+120 ATGVLTSN

-147 PRDSAAGLVP
+147 PRDSATGLEP
-157 VNIAHNQFAANPTTE
+157 VNITHNQFAANPTTE
-172 IKLGINLPATAT
+172 IELGINLPATAT
-184 QAGSTGDPFDLS
+184 QVGGTGDPFDLS
-196 VEYFDNLGT
+196 IEYFDNLGT

-212 FTPQVPVAGQS
+212 FTPIVPAVGQS
-223 NLWTMEIVDHATG
+223 NQWTMEITDLATG
-236 AAPVAQFTVQFDAT
+236 AAPIAEFTVQFDAT
-250 TATGGSLLSVV
+250 TATGGSLLSVTPV
-261 PTAGGP
+261 F
-267 GGAYDPTTGNLNV
+267 GGAYNAATGDIAV
-280 NFARGPVD
+280 TFDRGPVD
-288 INIGTLGS
+288 INIGQIGS
-296 NNRMTQLS
+296 NDRMTQLS

-331 IVSAQYD
+331 VVSANYD
-338 TGFSKEIFRV
+338 SGFSKEIFRV

-369 TRASGDMFLWDAG
+369 TRDSGDLFLWDAG
-382 SGPTGETIGYAREES
+382 SGPTGETIGYAQEES